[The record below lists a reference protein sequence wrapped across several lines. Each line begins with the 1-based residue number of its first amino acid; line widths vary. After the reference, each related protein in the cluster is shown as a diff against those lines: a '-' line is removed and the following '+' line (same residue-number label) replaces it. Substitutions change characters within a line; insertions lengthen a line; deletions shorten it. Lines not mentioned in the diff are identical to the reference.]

1 MIILDKYK
9 FIDLLTSL
17 IKTSATEETE
27 QKLQL
32 LVLNILSNFLKDNAK
47 DFITEPTLLPIL
59 AKLVEQG
66 ISSEDSA
73 DTFELKTFKIILGLH
88 ALFVVKEGV

>member
-1 MIILDKYK
+1 MLEKYK

-17 IKTSATEETE
+17 IQTSATEENE

-32 LVLNILSNFLKDNAK
+32 LVLNVLSNFLKDNAK

-59 AKLVEQG
+59 AKLVQQG
-66 ISSEDSA
+66 LTSELSSDK
-73 DTFELKTFKIILGLH
+73 FEEKTFKIILGLH